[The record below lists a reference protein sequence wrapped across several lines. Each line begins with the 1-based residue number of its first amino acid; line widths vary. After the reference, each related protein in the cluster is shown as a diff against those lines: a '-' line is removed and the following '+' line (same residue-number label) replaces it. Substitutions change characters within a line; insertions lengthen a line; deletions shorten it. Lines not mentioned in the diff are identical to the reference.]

1 MGILLNGEA
10 MKISYN
16 KRLIILI
23 ILMAI
28 ISVFSIQSASI
39 LLGEN
44 NLMYKQIVWYII
56 GFLSMFLISKINNKT
71 IYKNI
76 WKLYIIG
83 NIFLLLLLIFG
94 KPINNSKCWFSI
106 FNITIQPSEFMKVI
120 LIIIIGVTISKFNRN
135 YRKHTTKDE
144 VLFLLK
150 VFGIVLIPSL
160 LTFLEPDTGAVII
173 YLVIMVTMLFLS
185 GIKYRWFTI
194 VISIVA
200 AILIF
205 ICVMYKYDIDLFIDT
220 FGSSLLLRMDRLFE
234 WLAKD
239 GYQLNHSLAAIGSAS
254 LFGFGFNH
262 TPIYFPEA
270 DTDFIFAVF
279 SSNSGIV
286 GSIMLILIIT
296 LFDIT
301 LIKKGMCVRD
311 AIDKYIISG
320 TIGMLLYGQVQNI
333 GMTYGVLPITGIT
346 LPFISYGGSSLISY
360 LILVGLIINMKEK
373 NS

>member
-1 MGILLNGEA
+1 MSILLNGEA
-10 MKISYN
+10 MNNYN

-28 ISVFSIQSASI
+28 ISFFSIQSASI
-39 LLGEN
+39 LLGEDN
-44 NLMYKQIVWYII
+44 IMYKQIVWYII
-56 GFLSMFLISKINNKT
+56 GFLFIFLISKINNKV

-120 LIIIIGVTISKFNRN
+120 LIIMIGVVISKFNRN
-135 YRKHTTKDE
+135 YRKHTIKDE
-144 VLFLLK
+144 LLFLIK

-160 LTFLEPDTGAVII
+160 LTFMEPDTGAVII
-173 YLVIMVTMLFLS
+173 YFVIMVTMLFLS

-194 VISIVA
+194 VIGVITT
-200 AILIF
+200 ILVF
-205 ICVMYKYDIDLFIDT
+205 ICVLYKYNIDLFIDT

-254 LFGFGFNH
+254 LFGFGFNN

-279 SSNSGIV
+279 SSNSGII
-286 GSIMLILIIT
+286 GSIILILIIT

-301 LIKKGMCVRD
+301 LIKKGMSVKN

-346 LPFISYGGSSLISY
+346 LPFISYGGSSLLSY
-360 LILVGLIINMKEK
+360 LILIGLIINMKEK

>member
-286 GSIMLILIIT
+286 GSIILILIIT